1 MDNYKQNN
9 GEQSNNKH
17 WAVSSHSSST
27 LIISHY
33 FWKET
38 KKQTGWRDISH
49 NSAELKTWSGSLKGS
64 LPSLIVRETLAIF
77 KKTDRWG
84 NLSRWWYDLKWSDE
98 RMITMINVVPHWLL
112 QLQLQVLIQCFAPLE
127 PDNKGRFRSYTY
139 HTHNTYYMY
148 QRQLVRRTEINS
160 SDIVN
165 IIGDNWR
172 LVGSLLFFHHITWH
186 QTINIMQNIA
196 FFTALPTL
204 HIRAGLTRWFPCI
217 FPVWRCRYRWS
228 HSNTARPALSHSAD
242 QESVSQSVVV
252 DQRSQEVAKIFQIF
266 QTYRKYFE
274 LTENIQT

>member
-1 MDNYKQNN
+1 M
-9 GEQSNNKH
+9 
-17 WAVSSHSSST
+17 SSHSSST

-38 KKQTGWRDISH
+38 KKQTGWRDTSH
-49 NSAELKTWSGSLKGS
+49 NSAEPKTWSGSLKGS

-217 FPVWRCRYRWS
+217 FPVSRCRYRWS
-228 HSNTARPALSHSAD
+228 HSNTVVARPALSHSAD
-242 QESVSQSVVV
+242 QESVSQLWLTSGARRW
-252 DQRSQEVAKIFQIF
+252 Q
-266 QTYRKYFE
+266 KYFKHFK
-274 LTENIQT
+274 LTENISNLQKIFKT